1 MSSNKTDVINYDEET
16 QAEEYGTGEL
26 EKIKGVV
33 ANQKTNIAITENDS
47 DWLAGKVKGDKKAA
61 DRFAEKFW
69 SEEQTEKLKNQI
81 NNSENTLFV
90 SVPSSS
96 KNNVHPVSLAEKLS
110 EEFGGKFAAGET
122 YFDVLH
128 EQQSKKVSPFER
140 VFHPRIYEPFDSEA
154 LKAVAENR
162 EVIVTDDI
170 FTTGGSAAAIIR
182 ILDRMGIPVKAV
194 AGYFGDTR
202 LSVPPQIIS
211 SMQKALKNAGISV
224 KARKLAKHLTFTEA
238 KIITELIN
246 KAGSEDE
253 KAKLSRKLQ
262 GICDR

>member
-33 ANQKTNIAITENDS
+33 ANQKTNIEITENDS

-110 EEFGGKFAAGET
+110 EAFGGKFAAGET
-122 YFDVLH
+122 YQFH
-128 EQQSKKVSPFER
+128 EQSSEKCRCFCKSTETCKTSDIYRGKNYHRTYKQSR
-140 VFHPRIYEPFDSEA
+140 
-154 LKAVAENR
+154 
-162 EVIVTDDI
+162 
-170 FTTGGSAAAIIR
+170 
-182 ILDRMGIPVKAV
+182 
-194 AGYFGDTR
+194 FGR
-202 LSVPPQIIS
+202 
-211 SMQKALKNAGISV
+211 
-224 KARKLAKHLTFTEA
+224 
-238 KIITELIN
+238 
-246 KAGSEDE
+246 
-253 KAKLSRKLQ
+253 
-262 GICDR
+262 